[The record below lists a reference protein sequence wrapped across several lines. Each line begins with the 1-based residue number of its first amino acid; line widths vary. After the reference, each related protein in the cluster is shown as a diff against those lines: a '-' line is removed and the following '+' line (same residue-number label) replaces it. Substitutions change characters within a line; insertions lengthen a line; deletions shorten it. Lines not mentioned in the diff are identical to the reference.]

1 MGQDCGDRSLK
12 TQTQLRFG
20 DVCMKVRST
29 DRENFPGYEQRASMW
44 RLLKLLSLDFV
55 STVAVECRGVL
66 KGHGNSFS
74 GDLA

>member
-1 MGQDCGDRSLK
+1 MVQACRGRSLK

-20 DVCMKVRST
+20 DVCMKARST
-29 DRENFPGYEQRASMW
+29 DRENIPGYEQRASMW

-66 KGHGNSFS
+66 KGHGQFF
-74 GDLA
+74 LW